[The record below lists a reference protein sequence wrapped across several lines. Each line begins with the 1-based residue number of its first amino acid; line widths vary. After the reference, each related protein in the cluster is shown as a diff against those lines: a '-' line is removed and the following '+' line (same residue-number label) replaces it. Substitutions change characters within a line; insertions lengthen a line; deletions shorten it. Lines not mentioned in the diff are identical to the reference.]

1 MEKHQRIGF
10 SIILVIGA
18 MAILMIAAVIYF
30 SLAGKTTKDTSIKL
44 SPTPK
49 PSITTSS
56 SPTPAITPSDN
67 VIIESEAANFVKG
80 FYESY
85 SISTRRIEVIQ
96 HFGTSKLQ
104 SSYAIKDS
112 MDPILCSKQYPSG
125 FETVSTTVK
134 GGNAE
139 VLVRLKLPD
148 KPNEI
153 EITAVKSANTIKID
167 SVKCP
172 NPDTGKQ

>member
-18 MAILMIAAVIYF
+18 MAILMIAVVIYF

-85 SISTRRIEVIQ
+85 SGR
-96 HFGTSKLQ
+96 
-104 SSYAIKDS
+104 
-112 MDPILCSKQYPSG
+112 
-125 FETVSTTVK
+125 
-134 GGNAE
+134 
-139 VLVRLKLPD
+139 
-148 KPNEI
+148 
-153 EITAVKSANTIKID
+153 
-167 SVKCP
+167 
-172 NPDTGKQ
+172 